1 MNVLENFQNL
11 FVEIWQ
17 QGIAGI
23 NFTQIGLGIV
33 ILLLFVHQLIIMLK
47 LMSLIQALS
56 SHVLKMQLI
65 LISTV
70 L

>member
-11 FVEIWQ
+11 FIEIWK

-33 ILLLFVHQLIIMLK
+33 ILLLFLLLRGLI
-47 LMSLIQALS
+47 
-56 SHVLKMQLI
+56 
-65 LISTV
+65 
-70 L
+70 

>member
-11 FVEIWQ
+11 FIEIWQ

-33 ILLLFVHQLIIMLK
+33 ILLLFLL
-47 LMSLIQALS
+47 LRG
-56 SHVLKMQLI
+56 
-65 LISTV
+65 LISSFI
-70 L
+70 LKRLENFLIHSFNLF